1 MALPVTLYLGG
12 ELSVRAIA
20 SQWSAIYNLKVTLTR
35 IEAVGMQQRRLSTG
49 ADGRNVAEELE
60 SPAWVST
67 LLDSG
72 PDGCGPSGRHAR
84 WWHLVDSTYCSLLEL
99 GLGRDSYWQQH
110 PARRPPLLF

>member
-1 MALPVTLYLGG
+1 VALPVTLYLGG

-20 SQWSAIYNLKVTLTR
+20 SQWSAIYNLKVTRTR

-72 PDGCGPSGRHAR
+72 PDGCGPS
-84 WWHLVDSTYCSLLEL
+84 CSMVASRRLGILLAF
-99 GLGRDSYWQQH
+99 GAWSRT
-110 PARRPPLLF
+110 